1 MSDRQQSAGWAAR
14 RTRPGGGLR
23 EDYPAWLL
31 RAALSIASVSGQELP
46 LAGFL
51 AEQMDTLGFDA
62 HVDEVGNAH
71 GVIGPDDGPTV
82 MLLGHID
89 TVPGHVP
96 VCQVGDLLYGR
107 GSVDAKG
114 SIVTM
119 ICAAA
124 RSSGVRVHV
133 IGAVGEEVAGSR
145 GARHVMETV
154 PRPAAVIIGE
164 PSGWDGVCLGYKG
177 RIGLGY
183 EMHQPPLH
191 TSSPEPT
198 AVERATRFAHD
209 VQDYLRGLSQE
220 QDPVAFG
227 VAAGTLIRLRGD
239 LADAE
244 AFLTCRVPPGFDFA
258 ALEQF
263 ARSRP
268 HSRIWVD
275 ERVPGVTRTRSDPV
289 VSQLRA
295 AIAAQ
300 GARPTFK
307 RKAGT
312 SDMNT
317 LDPWGV
323 PMAAYG
329 PGDAHLDH
337 TTDEHIP
344 IDDLYRAVDV
354 LAHALPRL
362 GRQLAESPPPEPPG
376 TPGTF
381 GPAPETPGQKP
392 PGAREPALAG
402 PAPYDRS
409 LPLEA

>member
-1 MSDRQQSAGWAAR
+1 MSNRQRTVDRA
-14 RTRPGGGLR
+14 RPGVLH

-31 RAALSIASVSGQELP
+31 RTALGIPSVSGQELP
-46 LAGFL
+46 VAHFL
-51 AEQMDTLGFDA
+51 AEQMAELGFDSY
-62 HVDEVGNAH
+62 VDEVGNAH
-71 GVIGPDDGPTV
+71 GLIGPRTGPTV
-82 MLLGHID
+82 MLFGHID
-89 TVPGHVP
+89 TVPGQVP

-107 GSVDAKG
+107 GAVDAKG

-124 RSSGVRVHV
+124 RTRGVRVHL

-145 GARHVMETV
+145 GARHVLATV
-154 PRPAAVIIGE
+154 PPPAAVVIGE

-177 RIGLGY
+177 RTGIGY
-183 EMHQPPLH
+183 EISQPPLH

-198 AVERATRFAHD
+198 AVERAARFAHD
-209 VQDYLRGLSQE
+209 VQDYLRGLSPE
-220 QDPVAFG
+220 QDDPIAFG
-227 VAAGTLIRLRGD
+227 VAAGTLIRLHGD
-239 LADAE
+239 LARAE

-258 ALEQF
+258 ALERF
-263 ARSRP
+263 ARGRP
-268 HSRIWVD
+268 HTRIWVD
-275 ERVPGVTRTRSDPV
+275 ERVPGVTRPRADPV

-300 GARPTFK
+300 GARPTLK

-344 IDDLYRAVDV
+344 LADLYRAIDV
-354 LAHALPRL
+354 LALALPRL
-362 GRQLAESPPPEPPG
+362 ASQLAAASPQDLVPQQELVPPQATASPD
-376 TPGTF
+376 
-381 GPAPETPGQKP
+381 
-392 PGAREPALAG
+392 L
-402 PAPYDRS
+402 
-409 LPLEA
+409 LEA

>member
-1 MSDRQQSAGWAAR
+1 MSDRQ
-14 RTRPGGGLR
+14 RTIDRARPGVR
-23 EDYPAWLL
+23 HEDYPAWLL
-31 RAALSIASVSGQELP
+31 RAALGIPSVSGQERP
-46 LAGFL
+46 VARFL
-51 AEQMDTLGFDA
+51 VEQMAELGFDSY
-62 HVDEVGNAH
+62 VDEVGNAH
-71 GVIGPDDGPTV
+71 GLIGPRTGPTV

-89 TVPGHVP
+89 TVPGQVP

-107 GSVDAKG
+107 GAVDAKG

-124 RSSGVRVHV
+124 RVRGVRVHL

-145 GARHVMETV
+145 GARHVLATV
-154 PRPAAVIIGE
+154 PPPAAVVIGE

-177 RIGLGY
+177 RTGLGY
-183 EMHQPPLH
+183 EITQPPLH

-198 AVERATRFAHD
+198 AVEWAARFAHD
-209 VQDYLRGLSQE
+209 VQDYLRGLSPE
-220 QDPVAFG
+220 QSDPIAFG
-227 VAAGTLIRLRGD
+227 VAAGKLVRLHGD
-239 LADAE
+239 LARAE
-244 AFLTCRVPPGFDFA
+244 AFLSCRVPPGFDFA
-258 ALEQF
+258 ALERF

-275 ERVPGVTRTRSDPV
+275 ERVPGVTRPRADPV

-300 GARPTFK
+300 GARPTLK

-344 IDDLYRAVDV
+344 LGDLYRAIDV
-354 LAHALPRL
+354 LVLALPRL
-362 GRQLAESPPPEPPG
+362 ASQLAASPQNSAPKQGHAPPWTTVSPD
-376 TPGTF
+376 
-381 GPAPETPGQKP
+381 
-392 PGAREPALAG
+392 L
-402 PAPYDRS
+402 
-409 LPLEA
+409 LEA

>member
-1 MSDRQQSAGWAAR
+1 MGERPTPAAR
-14 RTRPGGGLR
+14 VARQVRPGVLHR
-23 EDYPAWLL
+23 DYPAWLL
-31 RAALSIASVSGQELP
+31 RAALSIPSVSGQELP
-46 LAGFL
+46 VAAFL
-51 AEQMDTLGFDA
+51 AEQMAMLGFDA
-62 HVDEVGNAH
+62 YLDEVGNVH
-71 GVIGPDDGPTV
+71 GVIGPSTGPTV
-82 MLLGHID
+82 LLLGHID
-89 TVPGHVP
+89 TVPGQVP

-114 SIVTM
+114 AMATM

-124 RSSGVRVHV
+124 RTSDVRVHV
-133 IGAVGEEVAGSR
+133 VGAVGEEVAGSR
-145 GARHVMETV
+145 GARHVLATV
-154 PRPAAVIIGE
+154 PPPAAVVIGE

-183 EMHQPPLH
+183 EMQQPPLH

-198 AVERATRFAHD
+198 AVEWAMRFAQD
-209 VQDYLRGLSQE
+209 VQGYLGELSPE
-220 QDPVAFG
+220 RDPVAFG
-227 VAAGTLIRLRGD
+227 VATGTLIRLHGD
-239 LADAE
+239 LARAE

-258 ALEQF
+258 ALERF

-275 ERVPGVTRTRSDPV
+275 ERVPGVTRPRADLV

-295 AIAAQ
+295 AIASQ
-300 GARPTFK
+300 RGRPTLK

-337 TTDEHIP
+337 TIDEHIP
-344 IDDLYRAVDV
+344 ISELYRAIDV
-354 LAHALPRL
+354 LALALSGLARRL
-362 GRQLAESPPPEPPG
+362 AASPEDPAAPASADR
-376 TPGTF
+376 
-381 GPAPETPGQKP
+381 GPVKQSV
-392 PGAREPALAG
+392 PALTV
-402 PAPYDRS
+402 PALTGRMPHSRAH
-409 LPLEA
+409 PLEA

>member
-1 MSDRQQSAGWAAR
+1 MTAGWAVR
-14 RTRPGGGLR
+14 RTRPGVLR

-31 RAALSIASVSGQELP
+31 RAALSIPSVSGQELP

-62 HVDEVGNAH
+62 HVDEVGNVH
-71 GVIGPDDGPTV
+71 GVIGPADAPTV

-89 TVPGHVP
+89 TVPGQVP

-114 SIVTM
+114 AFVTM

-124 RSSGVRVHV
+124 RSRDVRVHAV
-133 IGAVGEEVAGSR
+133 GAVGEEVAGSR

-154 PRPAAVIIGE
+154 PRPDAVVIGE

-198 AVERATRFAHD
+198 AVERAARWAGD
-209 VQDYLRGLSQE
+209 VQDYLRGLSPDPDP
-220 QDPVAFG
+220 DPVAFG
-227 VAAGTLIRLRGD
+227 VAAGTLIRLCGD

-258 ALEQF
+258 ALERF
-263 ARSRP
+263 ARSRT

-344 IDDLYRAVDV
+344 ISELYRAIDV
-354 LAHALPRL
+354 LALALPRL
-362 GRQLAESPPPEPPG
+362 GRQLATRTPE
-376 TPGTF
+376 
-381 GPAPETPGQKP
+381 
-392 PGAREPALAG
+392 L
-402 PAPYDRS
+402 
-409 LPLEA
+409 LEA

>member
-1 MSDRQQSAGWAAR
+1 MSERQRTAGRTAR
-14 RTRPGGGLR
+14 GVRAG

-31 RAALSIASVSGQELP
+31 RAALSIPSVSGQELA

-51 AEQMDTLGFDA
+51 AEQMTGLGFDA
-62 HVDEVGNAH
+62 HVDEVGNVH
-71 GVIGPDDGPTV
+71 GVIGPSTGPTV

-89 TVPGHVP
+89 TVPGQVP

-124 RSSGVRVHV
+124 RDRQVRVHV
-133 IGAVGEEVAGSR
+133 VGAVGEEVAGSR
-145 GARHVMETV
+145 GAGHVMATV
-154 PRPAAVIIGE
+154 PRPAAVVIGE

-177 RIGLGY
+177 RTGLGY
-183 EMHQPPLH
+183 EMRQPPLH

-198 AVERATRFAHD
+198 AVERAARFAHE
-209 VQDYLRGLSQE
+209 VQGYLRGLSPE

-227 VAAGTLIRLRGD
+227 VAAGTLTRLHGD
-239 LADAE
+239 LARAE

-258 ALEQF
+258 ALESF
-263 ARSRP
+263 ARGLP
-268 HSRIWVD
+268 HTRIWVD
-275 ERVPGVTRTRSDPV
+275 ERVPGVTRPRADPV

-300 GARPTFK
+300 GARPTLK

-337 TTDEHIP
+337 TTDEHISLSE
-344 IDDLYRAVDV
+344 LYRAIDV
-354 LAHALPRL
+354 LALALPRL
-362 GRQLAESPPPEPPG
+362 SRQLAAAPPEEDPAAPAAHDRERTRPPG
-376 TPGTF
+376 LALTV
-381 GPAPETPGQKP
+381 PASAGRAPH
-392 PGAREPALAG
+392 ARP
-402 PAPYDRS
+402 D
-409 LPLEA
+409 PLEA

>member
-1 MSDRQQSAGWAAR
+1 MGDRRSTVTRAAR
-14 RTRPGGGLR
+14 RVRPGDLR
-23 EDYPAWLL
+23 ADYPAWLL
-31 RAALSIASVSGQELP
+31 RAAVGIPSVSGRELP
-46 LAGFL
+46 VAGFL
-51 AEQMDTLGFDA
+51 AEQLTTLGFDA
-62 HVDEVGNAH
+62 HVDEVGNVH
-71 GVIGPDDGPTV
+71 GVIGPRTGPTV
-82 MLLGHID
+82 LLLGHID
-89 TVPGHVP
+89 TVPGEVP

-114 SIVTM
+114 AMVAM

-124 RSSGVRVHV
+124 RASQVRLHV
-133 IGAVGEEVAGSR
+133 VGAVGEEVAGSR
-145 GARHVMETV
+145 GAWHVLATV
-154 PRPAAVIIGE
+154 PPPAAVVIGE

-177 RIGLGY
+177 RTGLGY
-183 EMHQPPLH
+183 EMRQPPLH

-198 AVERATRFAHD
+198 AVEWAVRFTQD
-209 VQDYLRGLSQE
+209 VQDYLRGLAPE

-227 VAAGTLIRLRGD
+227 VATGTLTRLDGD
-239 LADAE
+239 LARAE

-258 ALEQF
+258 ALERF
-263 ARSRP
+263 ARGRP

-275 ERVPGVTRTRSDPV
+275 ERVPGVTRPRADPV

-300 GARPTFK
+300 GARPTLK

-337 TTDEHIP
+337 TIDEHIP
-344 IDDLYRAVDV
+344 LSDLYRAIDV
-354 LAHALPRL
+354 LAVALPRL
-362 GRQLAESPPPEPPG
+362 GRQLSPPQGDPAAPESSDRERSRP
-376 TPGTF
+376 
-381 GPAPETPGQKP
+381 PAPALT
-392 PGAREPALAG
+392 APALAG
-402 PAPYDRS
+402 RVAYVRAH
-409 LPLEA
+409 PLEA

>member
-1 MSDRQQSAGWAAR
+1 MTDRTMGWTGRRAR
-14 RTRPGGGLR
+14 PGGLR

-31 RAALSIASVSGQELP
+31 RAALSIPSVSGQELP

-51 AEQMDTLGFDA
+51 AEQLDTLGFDA
-62 HVDEVGNAH
+62 HVDEVGNVH
-71 GVIGPDDGPTV
+71 GVIGPDGGPTV

-89 TVPGHVP
+89 TVPGQVP

-114 SIVTM
+114 AFVTM

-124 RSSGVRVHV
+124 RSREVRVHV
-133 IGAVGEEVAGSR
+133 VGAVGEEVAGSR
-145 GARHVMETV
+145 GARHVMATV
-154 PRPAAVIIGE
+154 PRPDAVVIGE

-198 AVERATRFAHD
+198 AVERAAAFARD
-209 VQDYLRGLSQE
+209 VQDYLRGLSPE

-227 VAAGTLIRLRGD
+227 VAAGTLIRLCGD
-239 LADAE
+239 LASAE

-258 ALEQF
+258 ALERF
-263 ARSRP
+263 ARSRT

-275 ERVPGVTRTRSDPV
+275 ERVPGVTRTRADPV

-317 LDPWGV
+317 LDPWGL

-344 IDDLYRAVDV
+344 ISELYRAIDV
-354 LAHALPRL
+354 LAVALPRL
-362 GRQLAESPPPEPPG
+362 GRQLAATPSRQPEPV
-376 TPGTF
+376 
-381 GPAPETPGQKP
+381 
-392 PGAREPALAG
+392 LAG
-402 PAPYDRS
+402 ALPSNRPN
-409 LPLEA
+409 PLEA

>member
-1 MSDRQQSAGWAAR
+1 MADHQRTAD
-14 RTRPGGGLR
+14 RTRPAAGD

-31 RAALSIASVSGQELP
+31 RAALGIPSVSGRELP
-46 LAGFL
+46 VARFL
-51 AEQMDTLGFDA
+51 ADRMAELGLDSY
-62 HVDEVGNAH
+62 VDEVGNVH
-71 GVIGPDDGPTV
+71 GLIGPRTGPTV

-89 TVPGHVP
+89 TVPGQVP
-96 VCQVGDLLYGR
+96 VVQVGDLLYGR
-107 GSVDAKG
+107 GAVDAKG

-124 RSSGVRVHV
+124 RTEGVRVHV

-145 GARHVMETV
+145 GAHHVLATV
-154 PRPAAVIIGE
+154 PPPAALVIGE

-177 RIGLGY
+177 RIGIGY
-183 EMHQPPLH
+183 EISRPPLH

-198 AVERATRFAHD
+198 AVERAARFAHD
-209 VQDYLRGLSQE
+209 IQEYLRGLTPE
-220 QDPVAFG
+220 QDDPVAFG
-227 VAAGTLIRLRGD
+227 VAAATLTRLHGD
-239 LADAE
+239 LAEAE
-244 AFLTCRVPPGFDFA
+244 AFLSCRVPPGFDFA
-258 ALEQF
+258 ALERF

-268 HSRIWVD
+268 HSRIRVD
-275 ERVPGVTRTRSDPV
+275 ERVPGVTRPRTDPV

-300 GARPTFK
+300 GVRPTLK

-317 LDPWGV
+317 LAPWGI

-344 IDDLYRAVDV
+344 LGDLYRAIDV
-354 LAHALPRL
+354 LALALPRL
-362 GRQLAESPPPEPPG
+362 ASRLAAPPRTTG
-376 TPGTF
+376 
-381 GPAPETPGQKP
+381 APE
-392 PGAREPALAG
+392 L
-402 PAPYDRS
+402 
-409 LPLEA
+409 LEA

>member
-1 MSDRQQSAGWAAR
+1 MRDG
-14 RTRPGGGLR
+14 PR

-31 RAALSIASVSGQELP
+31 RAALSIPSVSGQELP

-51 AEQMDTLGFDA
+51 AEQLDALGFDA
-62 HVDEVGNAH
+62 HVDEVGNVH
-71 GVIGPDDGPTV
+71 GVIGPGDGPTV

-114 SIVTM
+114 SFVTM

-124 RSSGVRVHV
+124 RSRGVRVHV
-133 IGAVGEEVAGSR
+133 VGAVGEEVAGGR
-145 GARHVMETV
+145 GARHVMDTV
-154 PRPAAVIIGE
+154 APPAAVVIGE

-198 AVERATRFAHD
+198 AVERAARFAHD
-209 VQDYLRGLSQE
+209 VQDYLRGLSGE
-220 QDPVAFG
+220 PDPDPVAFG
-227 VAAGTLIRLRGD
+227 VAAGTLVRLCGD

-258 ALEQF
+258 ALERF
-263 ARSRP
+263 ARSRT

-337 TTDEHIP
+337 TTDEHLP
-344 IDDLYRAVDV
+344 ISELYRAIDV
-354 LAHALPRL
+354 LALALPRL
-362 GRQLAESPPPEPPG
+362 GRQLAATPSRPPEPA
-376 TPGTF
+376 
-381 GPAPETPGQKP
+381 PASALDS
-392 PGAREPALAG
+392 AREPALAG
-402 PAPYDRS
+402 S
-409 LPLEA
+409 NPLEA